1 MLSVKHNLVAG
12 NASRQYGINE
22 EKGAKST
29 EKLSSGYRINRSAD
43 DAAGLSISEK
53 MRRQIRGLSQASTNS
68 QDGISMVQTAEGA
81 LNEVHD
87 MLQRANELAVK
98 GANGT
103 FSDLERAM
111 IDDEVQKLKA
121 AIDESGRNTTF
132 NGIHL
137 FPEDG
142 ASPKSVSKAAAEVY
156 HYEFTLNLANGTMK
170 ATGASLNAAAAR
182 AAGNV
187 STGSVLADTIA
198 NELVPNAV
206 KQILDSFPALK
217 ANVGSDTIDM
227 SLDVSYLDGPNNT
240 LAYAQYGY
248 TSNGRP
254 VSMLLKVD
262 VADFEDADADGTGAR
277 AEALESTIAHE
288 LMHSVM
294 QYTLTDGMSGRKGDK
309 FPTWFVEGTAQLSG
323 GGFPTGWN
331 ETLKYYAGQL
341 TGYTDTTQD
350 SNIKKYLQDYT
361 VDGRPYGHGYLAAA
375 YAGYLAN
382 GGTGAVTG
390 AGIAAGMNQIFAEIL
405 SGKSFAQALQSKTG
419 YTESGLKQL
428 FASGNQNLVDFVR
441 KLSVAAGNG
450 AGSVV
455 APSLADGGTNIIGTG
470 APAQPFRIDPGKVNV
485 NLDRGGARV
494 SLQVGG
500 ESGECLEFQLY
511 QMSAEAL
518 GLGDTNT
525 KTQAACGDAIDAVKE
540 AIGYVGGVRSAYG
553 AIQNRLEHTISNLD
567 NIVEN
572 TTAAE
577 SRIRDTDMADEMVR
591 YSNYQIILQ
600 AGQSMM
606 AQANRQTELVMG
618 LLQ

>member
-1 MLSVKHNLVAG
+1 MLSVKHNLSAG

-29 EKLSSGYRINRSAD
+29 EKLASGYRINRAAD

-98 GANGT
+98 AANGT

-142 ASPKSVSKAAAEVY
+142 VSPKSTSKAAVQVY
-156 HYEFTLNLANGTMK
+156 HYEFTLNLTDGTMK
-170 ATGASLNAAAAR
+170 ATEASMNLAAAR
-182 AAGNV
+182 AAGAV
-187 STGSVLADTIA
+187 STGSQLADTIA
-198 NELVPNAV
+198 NEFVPNAV
-206 KQILDSFPALK
+206 KQILDNFPALK
-217 ANVGSDTIDM
+217 ANVGSDTINM

-240 LAYAQYGY
+240 LAYAQYSYGA
-248 TSNGRP
+248 SGRP

-262 VADFEDADADGTGAR
+262 VADFEAADADGTGAR

-294 QYTLTDGMSGRKGDK
+294 QYTMTDGMSGRKGDK
-309 FPTWFVEGTAQLSG
+309 FPTWFIEGTAQLSG

-331 ETLKYYAGQL
+331 QALKYYAGQL
-341 TGYTDTTQD
+341 TGDTDTTQD
-350 SNIKKYLQDYT
+350 ANIKNYLQSYT

-382 GGTGAVTG
+382 GGGAVTG
-390 AGIAAGMNQIFAEIL
+390 AGIAAGMDKIFADIIN
-405 SGKSFAQALQSKTG
+405 GKSFAQALQDNTG

-428 FASGNQNLVDFVR
+428 FTNGNQNLVEFVR

-450 AGSVV
+450 AGSVI
-455 APSLADGGTNIIGTG
+455 APSLGDGGTNIIGTG
-470 APAQPFRIDPGKVNV
+470 APIQPFRIDPDKVNV
-485 NLDRGGARV
+485 DLESGGAMV

-500 ESGECLEFQLY
+500 ENGETLEFDLY
-511 QMSAEAL
+511 QMSAQAL
-518 GLGDTNT
+518 GLEDTNT
-525 KTQAACGDAIDAVKE
+525 KTMGSAGAAIDEIKE

-553 AIQNRLEHTISNLD
+553 SIQNRLEHTILNLD
-567 NIVEN
+567 SITEN

-577 SRIRDTDMADEMVR
+577 SRIRDTDMAKEMVR

-606 AQANRQTELVMG
+606 AQANRQSELVMG

>member
-1 MLSVKHNLVAG
+1 
-12 NASRQYGINE
+12 
-22 EKGAKST
+22 
-29 EKLSSGYRINRSAD
+29 
-43 DAAGLSISEK
+43 
-53 MRRQIRGLSQASTNS
+53 
-68 QDGISMVQTAEGA
+68 
-81 LNEVHD
+81 

-142 ASPKSVSKAAAEVY
+142 ASPKSVSKAATEVY

-341 TGYTDTTQD
+341 TGDTDTTQD

-419 YTESGLKQL
+419 YTENGLKQL

-485 NLDRGGARV
+485 NLDSGGARV